1 MIHLKMKNP
10 SKGIAMKRRLPAVL
24 ALLAALLLIA
34 ACDTAFIVGSRT
46 VGFRSGEFIY
56 TDGYL
61 RTTYPF
67 PLDKLWAASEKTLAE
82 LKASEVE
89 RIKRIATAS
98 FVALVQDEKVRI
110 SIEYLDKQTT
120 AVSIMVGTGG
130 NNLASQLIHDRLAR
144 NLQAP

>member
-1 MIHLKMKNP
+1 MIRPKIKKQ
-10 SKGIAMKRRLPAVL
+10 SKGIAMKRRILAVL
-24 ALLAALLLIA
+24 SLLAALLLIA
-34 ACDTAFIVGSRT
+34 ACDTAFTVGSKT
-46 VGFRSGEFIY
+46 LGFRSGEFIY

-67 PLDKLWAASEKTLAE
+67 PLEKIWAAGEKTLAE
-82 LKASEVE
+82 LKASEIE

-98 FVALVQDEKVRI
+98 FVALIQDEKVRI

-144 NLQAP
+144 NLQTP